1 MPPKTPEQLQEDFR
15 KQQRRMQQAPA
26 GIQQAA
32 PQLQRP
38 KAPAPVTVNYMGPP
52 EEQPAKPEEQTQAG
66 PTGFV
71 GFGQLQAANVEAAQR
86 MAERAGEEARATRSG
101 ELLGTEA
108 GRQALLQRA
117 FGTAS
122 ELDAALAGA
131 AAPTYLQQLEQQYGA
146 AAQERAAAA
155 RREAAARAQQQQR
168 EQAARD
174 AATLAAAR
182 PSEDKA
188 VSDEASRLRAED
200 ARRPRGQVTAEKWAN
215 LHGMTLEQ
223 WIKGGKRPAY

>member
-15 KQQRRMQQAPA
+15 KRQQRLPS
-26 GIQQAA
+26 IQQAA

-38 KAPAPVTVNYMGPP
+38 KAPAPVTANYMGPP
-52 EEQPAKPEEQTQAG
+52 EEEPAKPEEQTQAG

-86 MAERAGEEARATRSG
+86 MAERAGEEAKATGSG

-108 GRQALLQRA
+108 GRQALLQRSYGA
-117 FGTAS
+117 AS
-122 ELDAALAGA
+122 QLDAALAGA

-146 AAQERAAAA
+146 AAQERAAAT
-155 RREAAARAQQQQR
+155 RREAVERAQQQQL

>member
-15 KQQRRMQQAPA
+15 KRQQRLP

-38 KAPAPVTVNYMGPP
+38 KAPAPVTANYMGPP

-86 MAERAGEEARATRSG
+86 MAERAGEEAKATRSG

-108 GRQALLQRA
+108 GRQALLQRS
-117 FGTAS
+117 FGAAS

-146 AAQERAAAA
+146 AAQERAAAT
-155 RREAAARAQQQQR
+155 RREAVARAQQQQR

-174 AATLAAAR
+174 AATLAASR

>member
-15 KQQRRMQQAPA
+15 KRQQRLP

-38 KAPAPVTVNYMGPP
+38 KAPAPVTANYMGPP
-52 EEQPAKPEEQTQAG
+52 EEQPAKPQEQTQAG

-71 GFGQLQAANVEAAQR
+71 GFGQYQAANVDAAER
-86 MAERAGEEARATRSG
+86 MAQAVGQQATATGTAG
-101 ELLGTEA
+101 LVGTES

-117 FGTAS
+117 YGGAS

-146 AAQERAAAA
+146 AAQERVTAA
-155 RREAAARAQQQQR
+155 RREAVARAQQQQR

-174 AATLAAAR
+174 AATLAASR